1 MSIPDI
7 HIWQQVQ
14 DLHRAEFLKK
24 LNTLLTRHETV
35 MTDAALASAAMIAD
49 KVEAAAKPGDGKKA
63 AAEIVKR
70 ILALREA
77 GR

>member
-24 LNTLLTRHETV
+24 LNTLLTRHETI
-35 MTDAALASAAMIAD
+35 MTDAALASASLIAD
-49 KVEAAAKPGDGKKA
+49 RVEATAKPGDGKET
-63 AAEIVKR
+63 AAEIGRR
-70 ILALREA
+70 IRALMGE